1 MSDEETTPADPLE
14 PGASAHNVDA
24 VAEGSVDGLS
34 ALLSP
39 EEQEVLTLRV
49 ERDDYLDTLRRL
61 QADFDNFR
69 KRALRDQDA
78 AAERA
83 GERLVAKLLPVLD
96 TFELAMSHAAADGVA
111 VDDSPMAKL
120 HDSLLSALESEGL
133 ERLAPT
139 GEPFDP
145 SVADAVVHEEAD
157 DSADPSA
164 GPQVSEVLRAG
175 YRWKSK
181 VVRPAMV
188 KVRG

>member
-1 MSDEETTPADPLE
+1 MSQDDTTPVDPGIPNGE
-14 PGASAHNVDA
+14 VVDG
-24 VAEGSVDGLS
+24 VAEGSVDDLS
-34 ALLSP
+34 SLLSP
-39 EEQEVLTLRV
+39 EEQEMLTLRV

-83 GERLVAKLLPVLD
+83 GERLVTKLLPVLD

-133 ERLAPT
+133 ERLAPA
-139 GEPFDP
+139 GESFDP

-157 DSADPSA
+157 DSDVASD
-164 GPQVSEVLRAG
+164 GPVVSEVLRAG
-175 YRWKSK
+175 YRWKTK

>member
-1 MSDEETTPADPLE
+1 MNQDDTTPVDPGIPAE
-14 PGASAHNVDA
+14 EVVDG
-24 VAEGSVDGLS
+24 VVEGSVDDLS

-39 EEQEVLTLRV
+39 EEQEMLTLRV

-83 GERLVAKLLPVLD
+83 GERLVTKLLPVLD

-133 ERLAPT
+133 ERLAPA
-139 GEPFDP
+139 GEGFDP
-145 SVADAVVHEEAD
+145 SIADAVVHEEAD
-157 DSADPSA
+157 EVTG
-164 GPQVSEVLRAG
+164 GPVVSEVLRAG
-175 YRWKSK
+175 YRWKTK

>member
-1 MSDEETTPADPLE
+1 MSNEEATPVDPVVPTDEV
-14 PGASAHNVDA
+14 VDG
-24 VAEGSVDGLS
+24 VVEGSADDLS

-39 EEQEVLTLRV
+39 EEQELLSLRV

-69 KRALRDQDA
+69 KRASRDQDA

-83 GERLVAKLLPVLD
+83 GERLVTKLLPVLD
-96 TFELAMSHAAADGVA
+96 TFELAMSHAASEGTV

-120 HDSLLSALESEGL
+120 HDSLLTALESEGL
-133 ERLAPT
+133 ERLAPA

-145 SVADAVVHEEAD
+145 SIADAVVHEEG
-157 DSADPSA
+157 DSAESA
-164 GPQVSEVLRAG
+164 DGPVVSAVLRAG

-181 VVRPAMV
+181 VVRAAMV